1 MSFLGLFGLR
11 YLAGLLRVLSG
22 LAALAFCAS
31 SFAFTIPGTTYAQ
44 NGAGAPLSET
54 SCVTSLVIPE
64 ITNAY
69 PATFSGANSTMAFA
83 SPAAASVRIGGVLC
97 PGTYTVSYS
106 VQVSAASCGNGN
118 WQINQVTDTTGD
130 NLIAQTGY
138 NGCSST
144 QTATSSSGAYNTET
158 GGAFSP
164 IQLYTDSDNNMY
176 VDSLTVTF
184 TGVSRLP

>member
-1 MSFLGLFGLR
+1 MSFLGRFRLK

-22 LAALAFCAS
+22 LAALALCAS
-31 SFAFTIPGTTYAQ
+31 SFAFTIPGSTYGEDG
-44 NGAGAPLSET
+44 NNAPLDGT
-54 SCVTSLVIPE
+54 SCVTSLTIPE

-69 PATFSGANSTMAFA
+69 PATFNGANSAMVFA

-106 VQVSAASCGNGN
+106 VTVSAAPCGNGDWRTN
-118 WQINQVTDTTGD
+118 KVTDANND
-130 NLIAQTGY
+130 NLIAQTSY
-138 NGCSST
+138 SGCSST
-144 QTATSSSGAYNTET
+144 QTATSASGAYNTET

-164 IQLYTDSDNNMY
+164 IQLYSNSGNHLY